1 MAGGPPLSVEELDA
15 ELLEDKLRV
24 PRPGFAMLPR
34 RRIGELIEAGVSHRV
49 TLVTGPPGSGKT
61 VAAAQWAM
69 ARPASRRPGW
79 VSLDA
84 SDRDPR
90 RFWRYVTAAVSRA
103 GALTAGGRPAP
114 PGPPPGIT
122 AAEIPQWMS
131 AIVRDVADPVLLVL
145 DDVHVLAGSE
155 AQAGLEELIRHE
167 PASLRLLLAG
177 RTACGL
183 ALARL
188 RLAGELADITAADLA
203 CSREETGAYFE
214 MLGTPLSPA
223 ERDRVYQ
230 RTEGWLAGL
239 RLTALGADA
248 PGAAGPVPARAT
260 APAMAGS
267 PAAAGAGPVAPVA
280 DYLQDELLG
289 QLAPEVRRFMLRTC
303 LTETVPVE
311 LARDLAGD
319 PGTARLLGQLS
330 RECGLVQPVSPDSAE
345 YRYHPM
351 LRDVLFADLC
361 RELPDEVPALQGRVA
376 RWHAD
381 SGDVLAA
388 VQAAAS
394 AGDWEFGVRL
404 LHEAG
409 PAVLLSPAGEALEE
423 ALRPVPPGRK
433 AADGVLAIALAAAR
447 LWQGD
452 ADGALPYLEAA
463 ENALSGTGAAATAAR
478 PASSG
483 DVGPVP
489 EAADIWVAAL
499 RVLHKTATGPAGPG
513 WLDREWAL
521 ASQVHKDP
529 RGVPEH
535 RALGVLWLAL
545 GLAALREFDSQLAR
559 SALLHASSQL
569 SAGGLLAL
577 RERSRAFE
585 AVACAFYGDLAAAAR
600 LGTSIADGPHGDDDD
615 VRPVLALAGAAV
627 SLARDEPD
635 AAAALLDQADLAA
648 MAARPA
654 GEPSIAIFS
663 GLLRARLA
671 LAEGNLVGAR
681 GLVRWLTDAVAGAVR
696 ADYDPGG
703 QGVPGQPGRGYGA
716 AAVIAVLDAEIS
728 LAAGERDR
736 ARAALADLVTA
747 RPAGTA
753 QLGAGGPAAS
763 AAAQPEAAICQAK
776 LLIADSDDKGAI
788 EQLAPLI
795 AGVSGPYAL
804 TDRIA
809 ALLTAVIAHRRLNQS
824 AEAAEL
830 LSLALALAEPEEAC
844 GPFVLAGPPVR
855 SALTVLISPSA
866 RCAGFASRILDRF
879 DGRLPRPTGS
889 HPAALLT
896 DSELAVL
903 RFLPSHMTNQEI
915 AEALFLSIN
924 TIKTHL
930 SSVYRKLGVAN
941 RRQAIAQAR
950 RLDLLLRRALRRD
963 HRQRRVPAG
972 AGPVAEP
979 PGVPG
984 RRGGGSART
993 SERSHQGCRD
1003 DEAVAPPGPPG
1014 GATAVLTGGL
1024 PAGYCALVAIFL
1036 RLNDG
1041 PPRAVPAVL
1050 PFAAFRRPTASAHSI
1065 RPYSSSQAATM
1076 VSSSTSVIAGQTSMT
1091 IPAAMLNTPS
1101 TARRVRPGTWPEAAA
1116 PMSAMPCTMKNSPV
1130 TNATRNR
1137 LTA

>member
-1 MAGGPPLSVEELDA
+1 MAGGPQLSVEELDA

-24 PRPGFAMLPR
+24 PRPGLAVLPR
-34 RRIGELIEAGVSHRV
+34 RRIGELIEAGVGHRV

-84 SDRDPR
+84 SDRDPG

-131 AIVRDVADPVLLVL
+131 AIVRNVADPVLLVL

-177 RTACGL
+177 RTVSGL

-248 PGAAGPVPARAT
+248 TSTAGPVPAQAT
-260 APAMAGS
+260 APAPASSAG
-267 PAAAGAGPVAPVA
+267 PARAGPVAPVAPVA

-319 PGTARLLGQLS
+319 PGTARLLEQLS
-330 RECGLVQPVSPDSAE
+330 RECGLVQPVPPDSAE

-404 LHEAG
+404 LREAG
-409 PAVLLSPAGEALEE
+409 PAVLLSPAGGALEA

-478 PASSG
+478 PGGADG
-483 DVGPVP
+483 AGPVSD
-489 EAADIWVAAL
+489 AADIWMAAL

-585 AVACAFYGDLAAAAR
+585 AVACALYGDLAAAAR
-600 LGTSIADGPHGDDDD
+600 LGTSVADGPHGADDD

-648 MAARPA
+648 MSARPA

-671 LAEGNLVGAR
+671 LSDGNLAGAR

-728 LAAGERDR
+728 LAAGEPDR
-736 ARAALADLVTA
+736 ARATLADLVTA

-804 TDRIA
+804 TDRIS

-879 DGRLPRPTGS
+879 DGRLPRPAGS

-950 RLDLLLRRALRRD
+950 RLDLLLRRLLRRG
-963 HRQRRVPAG
+963 HRQRRFLRVP
-972 AGPVAEP
+972 EP
-979 PGVPG
+979 PVPEPPWVPE

-993 SERSHQGCRD
+993 CGRSHRFADWRRLLRARGHL
-1003 DEAVAPPGPPG
+1003 PP
-1014 GATAVLTGGL
+1014 
-1024 PAGYCALVAIFL
+1024 
-1036 RLNDG
+1036 
-1041 PPRAVPAVL
+1041 
-1050 PFAAFRRPTASAHSI
+1050 
-1065 RPYSSSQAATM
+1065 
-1076 VSSSTSVIAGQTSMT
+1076 
-1091 IPAAMLNTPS
+1091 
-1101 TARRVRPGTWPEAAA
+1101 PE
-1116 PMSAMPCTMKNSPV
+1116 
-1130 TNATRNR
+1130 
-1137 LTA
+1137 